1 MRPTGLKRTSSWLCI
16 VPAAAFGILA
26 LFAGS
31 TSSFALTPAVCGP
44 YADKA
49 VEQSIEYLH
58 LGCKTG
64 KSQWWSEDRQYH
76 YGWCMLEPA
85 NSDAAAK
92 GEEDR
97 EKALAECAAQIEA
110 EAEEP
115 QDPDATGPKKKVAE
129 GLECRMR
136 FGDVEFRDDQVEG
149 GIAPNAGGG
158 DGWSAVCNYYHPNGT
173 MRVSSSWAVWLP
185 DNIPGPRIVVGC
197 VKHKPKHE
205 QEGTTSTGYFVNS
218 EDKFA
223 AAGSSGDTAFM
234 IKLAQGPASFAARDM
249 LTLAH
254 LKGAKACW

>member
-1 MRPTGLKRTSSWLCI
+1 MCWLYI
-16 VPAAAFGILA
+16 AAASPLSMFVLFGA
-26 LFAGS
+26 A
-31 TSSFALTPAVCGP
+31 TSSFALSPAVCGP

-64 KSQWWSEDRQYH
+64 KSQWWSKDRQYH

-85 NSDAAAK
+85 TSDAAAK

-97 EKALAECAAQIEA
+97 EKALAECAVQIEA

-115 QDPDATGPKKKVAE
+115 QDPDAEGPKKKVAE

-136 FGDVEFRDDQVEG
+136 FGDVEFTDDQVEG

-173 MRVSSSWAVWLP
+173 MRISSSWAVWLP
-185 DNIPGPRIVVGC
+185 DNVPGPRIVVGC
-197 VKHKPKHE
+197 VKHKTKE
-205 QEGTTSTGYFVNS
+205 EKEGTTSTGYFVNS

-234 IKLAQGPASFAARDM
+234 IRLAQGSGQFAARDM